1 MFGLENSVV
10 DSLMI
15 RSENHLGLSTIESL
29 VGILGIL
36 SFKGWVGPGLP
47 KSTLVDLGQWT
58 ELTLWTLTS
67 VTICVCLFIAI
78 FFKILNMVLEYR
90 KKKSNRPDEIVYLV
104 SSSNRPRA
112 SRIDEGRGFDIQS
125 VHKIF

>member
-15 RSENHLGLSTIESL
+15 RSENHFGLSSGHIRNPIVEGMSWPRLTQIDLGL
-29 VGILGIL
+29 
-36 SFKGWVGPGLP
+36 PGSNWP
-47 KSTLVDLGQWT
+47 GQWT
-58 ELTLWTLTS
+58 ELILWTLTS

-112 SRIDEGRGFDIQS
+112 SRIDEGRVSTGS
-125 VHKIF
+125 LSYVT